1 MTFPDIIGT
10 IGVSLLLLAFFMNL
24 FGIISQDKKAYIL
37 MNLLGAAIACYA
49 SVLIGFVPFIILEGT
64 WGFVALIALV
74 RPIIK
79 KV

>member
-49 SVLIGFVPFIILEGT
+49 SVLIGFVPFIILEAT
-64 WGFVALIALV
+64 WGFVAFLALV
-74 RPIIK
+74 RPMIK

>member
-1 MTFPDIIGT
+1 MTFSDIIGT
-10 IGVSLLLLAFFMNL
+10 LGVSLLLLAFFLNL

-37 MNLLGAAIACYA
+37 INLLGAAIACYA

-64 WGFVALIALV
+64 WGFVAFLALV
-74 RPIIK
+74 RPMIK

>member
-64 WGFVALIALV
+64 WGFVAFLALV
-74 RPIIK
+74 RPMIK